1 MSALA
6 LTDYGFVL
14 RKEVKEHILVEIT
27 NNGRYRRR
35 KSKIEVDK
43 QDEFKQIECNDGDV
57 LDFGDNIYK
66 VAKLKQAIDTSYNS
80 HLVNILNEELRRKGV
95 DINNSLVN
103 LFQTGTDC
111 EILTLGSQ
119 SWKKGKVKIKISVEF
134 YVEEEDLQIT
144 NSNNSQITEPESPL
158 DDLRRMINE

>member
-6 LTDYGFVL
+6 LTNYSFVL
-14 RKEVKEHILVEIT
+14 RKEVKEHILVKIT
-27 NNGRYRRR
+27 NNGRHRRR
-35 KSKIEVDK
+35 KSKIEVDI

-66 VAKLKQAIDTSYNS
+66 VAKLKQAMDTSSNS
-80 HLVNILNEELRRKGV
+80 HLANILNEELRRKGV

-103 LFQTGTDC
+103 LFQTGIDC
-111 EILTLGSQ
+111 KILILGSQ
-119 SWKKGKVKIKISVEF
+119 SWKKGKVKIQISVEF
-134 YVEEEDLQIT
+134 YVEEEDIQIT
-144 NSNNSQITEPESPL
+144 NSNNSKITEPESPL

>member
-1 MSALA
+1 M
-6 LTDYGFVL
+6 
-14 RKEVKEHILVEIT
+14 
-27 NNGRYRRR
+27 
-35 KSKIEVDK
+35 EVDK